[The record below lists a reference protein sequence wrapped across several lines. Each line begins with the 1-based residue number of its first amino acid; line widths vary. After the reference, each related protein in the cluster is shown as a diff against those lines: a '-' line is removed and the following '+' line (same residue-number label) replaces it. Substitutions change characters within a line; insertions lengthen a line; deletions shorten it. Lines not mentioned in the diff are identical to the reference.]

1 MEGNRG
7 PRITDVLTPATFLNA
22 VCLVVATVCLAACGP
37 LLPPEA
43 VEVVVTVPPEPV
55 ELTEAPETPLAATP
69 TEAPTDTPLPAP
81 TLTPTPLPKVM
92 VEAEWPSRMEIDRS
106 DYVRVSLVRTAE
118 GGFTPTVEVAGHT
131 AVVATPIPVGT
142 PGAPLATA
150 FGPACKAS
158 AVARLEGA
166 AFEISLLEPEVQSLD
181 QDRIT
186 WDWNILPVK
195 PGSQTVNACVIVRW
209 QPSEGEWDAIE
220 RMVWRAPLAIEVEEP
235 WIKTGQLSVLS
246 LASSLLGS
254 VLTAPWLYQRISKIG
269 ERRRKRSDPVYLR
282 RQLAEARE
290 NLRLIHER
298 KSQFVLETDV
308 PLRLIKEERRLL
320 ARIAELQQRIEEL
333 EQSRSDGPEGG
344 ALAISSTGREG

>member
-1 MEGNRG
+1 MEDNRR
-7 PRITDVLTPATFLNA
+7 PRIADVLPPLEFLS
-22 VCLVVATVCLAACGP
+22 VVCLAVAMVCLATCAPGQP
-37 LLPPEA
+37 PPESEA
-43 VEVVVTVPPEPV
+43 TRTIEVEVGE
-55 ELTEAPETPLAATP
+55 TP
-69 TEAPTDTPLPAP
+69 TEAPTDTPLPTP

-118 GGFTPTVEVAGHT
+118 GEFAPTVEVAGHT
-131 AVVATPIPVGT
+131 AVIATPIPVGT
-142 PGAPLATA
+142 PGAPLPTA
-150 FGPACKAS
+150 FGPAYKAS
-158 AVARLEGA
+158 AVAKLEGA
-166 AFEISLLEPEVQSLD
+166 AFEISLLELEHQSLD

-186 WDWNILPVK
+186 WDWNILPLK
-195 PGSQTVNACVIVRW
+195 PVSQIINACVIVRW

-220 RMVWRAPLAIEVEEP
+220 RTVWRTPLVIEVEEP
-235 WIKTGQLSVLS
+235 WIKTGQLSVFS

-254 VLTAPWLYQRISKIG
+254 VLTAPWLYQRISKIA
-269 ERRRKRSDPVYLR
+269 ERRWKRSDPVYLR

-320 ARIAELQQRIEEL
+320 ACIGELQQRIEEL
-333 EQSRSDGPEGG
+333 E
-344 ALAISSTGREG
+344 